1 MNTLPLVLDLIIAQ
15 ALLGAFDTLYH
26 HELRAA
32 LPQQP
37 SAALELQIH
46 AGRSFVYGLLFVGLA
61 WLAWG
66 GVWLLLLAAML
77 LTEVILT
84 LWDFLVEDRSRILPP
99 AERVLHTIMALNGGA
114 AFALLCL
121 FAPIWWKLPNRLQ
134 LTTHGWQSFV
144 LTVFA
149 GGVVASAVR
158 DARAGAALR
167 RRGRRTPDIRFA
179 PAAQS
184 LLITGGT
191 GFIGQGLCRALLADG
206 HELTLL
212 ARDPLKTAYLF
223 GGRVHCVTQ
232 LYDLDPGTRFDV
244 VMNLAGE
251 RILGPR
257 WTPARRRKLIESRI
271 GTTGSLV
278 AWIGQ
283 ATHKPRLM
291 ISASAVGYYGV
302 QDPSD
307 PAVLTEAAAGRQD
320 FVSEICRRWEDAA
333 RGVSTYGVPLAIL
346 RLGIVLGHQGAL
358 PLMRLPFLAGMGGRL
373 GSGRQ
378 VVSWIHIEDVLDA
391 IAHIMANPNARSVEG
406 IYNLTAPQP
415 ATQSEFAR
423 TLARV
428 LHRPSLLPTPA
439 GILRLILGE
448 QAMLLLEGQRASPAR
463 LLKDSYRFH
472 FPELEAALRDLCCV
486 AASGDPLGDRGL
498 QADVSQANTRS
509 LANRESR

>member
-1 MNTLPLVLDLIIAQ
+1 VARKRGKNVFIAGYISVFTETVEIMTGGNAMNTLPLVLDLMIAQ
-15 ALLGAFDTLYH
+15 AILGAFDTLYH

-46 AGRSFVYGLLFVGLA
+46 AGRSFVYALVFAGLA

-66 GVWLLLLAAML
+66 GVWLLPLAAML
-77 LTEVILT
+77 LTEVVLT

-121 FAPIWWKLPNRLQ
+121 FAPIWWRLPSRLQ
-134 LTTHGWQSFV
+134 FITHGWQSIV
-144 LTVFA
+144 LSVFTT
-149 GGVVASAVR
+149 GVVVSAVR
-158 DARAGAALR
+158 DASAGSALH
-167 RRGRRTPDIRFA
+167 RRGQRTPDIRFA
-179 PAAQS
+179 PTAQS

-191 GFIGQGLCRALLADG
+191 GFIGQELCRALLADG

-212 ARDPLKTAYLF
+212 ARDPLKAAYLF
-223 GGRVHCVTQ
+223 GGRVHCVTR
-232 LYDLDPGTRFDV
+232 LDDLDRGTRFDV
-244 VMNLAGE
+244 VINLAGE

-271 GTTGSLV
+271 GTTLSLV
-278 AWIGQ
+278 AWIAR

-302 QDPSD
+302 QEQSD
-307 PAVLTEAAAGRQD
+307 PTALTETGASQEV
-320 FVSEICRRWEDAA
+320 FVSEICQLWEGAA
-333 RGVSTYGVPLAIL
+333 QTVSSHGVPLAIL
-346 RLGIVLGHQGAL
+346 RLGMVLGHQGAL

-378 VVSWIHIEDVLDA
+378 VISWIHVEDVLDS
-391 IAHIMANPNARSVEG
+391 IAHIMAKANLNARSVEG

-415 ATQSEFAR
+415 VTQNEFAK

-428 LHRPSLLPTPA
+428 LHRPSLLPMPA
-439 GILRLILGE
+439 GVLRLILGE
-448 QAMLLLEGQRASPAR
+448 QAMLLLEGQRVCPAR
-463 LLKDSYRFH
+463 LEKDGYRFH
-472 FPELEAALRDLCCV
+472 FPQLEAALRDLC
-486 AASGDPLGDRGL
+486 
-498 QADVSQANTRS
+498 
-509 LANRESR
+509 

>member
-37 SAALELQIH
+37 SAALELKIH
-46 AGRSFVYGLLFVGLA
+46 AGRSFVYGVLFVGLA
-61 WLAWG
+61 WLVWG
-66 GVWLLLLAAML
+66 GVWLLLLAGML
-77 LTEVILT
+77 LTEVVLT

-121 FAPIWWKLPNRLQ
+121 FAPLWWKLASRLRF
-134 LTTHGWQSFV
+134 TTHGWQSLV
-144 LTVFA
+144 LSVFA
-149 GGVVASAVR
+149 VGVVASALR
-158 DARAGAALR
+158 DARAGSALR

-191 GFIGQGLCRALLADG
+191 GFIGQELCRALLADG

-223 GGRVHCVTQ
+223 EGRVHCVTR
-232 LYDLDPGTRFDV
+232 LDDLDPGTRFDV
-244 VMNLAGE
+244 VINLAGE

-257 WTPARRRKLIESRI
+257 WTPARRRKLIESRA
-271 GTTGSLV
+271 GTTLALV
-278 AWIGQ
+278 DWIAR

-302 QDPSD
+302 QDPGD
-307 PAVLTEAAAGRQD
+307 PSVLTETAPSQQD
-320 FVSEICRRWEDAA
+320 FVSGICQRWEEAA
-333 RGVSTYGVPLAIL
+333 RGVIRHGVPLAIL

-358 PLMRLPFLAGMGGRL
+358 PMMRLPFLAGLGGRM

-378 VVSWIHIEDVLDA
+378 VVSWIHIEDVLGA
-391 IAHIMANPNARSVEG
+391 IAHIMANPNARGVEAV
-406 IYNLTAPQP
+406 YNLTAPQP
-415 ATQSEFAR
+415 VTQNEFAR

-439 GILRLILGE
+439 GALRLILGE
-448 QAMLLLEGQRASPAR
+448 QAMLLLEGQRACPAR
-463 LLKDSYRFH
+463 LEEENYRFR
-472 FPELEAALRDLCCV
+472 FPQLETALRDLC
-486 AASGDPLGDRGL
+486 
-498 QADVSQANTRS
+498 
-509 LANRESR
+509 

>member
-37 SAALELQIH
+37 SAALELKIH

-77 LTEVILT
+77 FTEVVLT

-114 AFALLCL
+114 AFAFLCL
-121 FAPIWWKLPNRLQ
+121 FAPIWWRLPNRLQ
-134 LTTHGWQSFV
+134 FTTHGWQTIV
-144 LTVFA
+144 LSVFA
-149 GGVVASAVR
+149 VGVVASALR
-158 DARAGAALR
+158 DGRAGSALR
-167 RRGRRTPDIRFA
+167 QRSERTPDIHFA
-179 PAAQS
+179 RAAQS

-191 GFIGQGLCRALLADG
+191 GFIGQELCRALLADG

-223 GGRVHCVTQ
+223 DGRVHCVTR
-232 LYDLDPGTRFDV
+232 LDDLDPGTRFDV
-244 VMNLAGE
+244 VINLAGE

-257 WTPARRRKLIESRI
+257 WTPARRQKLVDSRV
-271 GTTGSLV
+271 GTTSGLV
-278 AWIGQ
+278 AWIAR

-302 QDPSD
+302 QDPGD
-307 PAVLTEAAAGRQD
+307 PTVLTETAAGQQD
-320 FVSEICRRWEDAA
+320 FVSEICQHWEDAA
-333 RGVSTYGVPLAIL
+333 RGVFIYSVPLAIL

-358 PLMRLPFLAGMGGRL
+358 PLMRLPFLAGVGGRL

-378 VVSWIHIEDVLDA
+378 VVSWIHIEDVLGA
-391 IAHIMANPNARSVEG
+391 IAHIMANPNARNAEA

-415 ATQSEFAR
+415 VTQNEFAR

-428 LHRPSLLPTPA
+428 LHRPSLLPMPA
-439 GILRLILGE
+439 GVLRLILGE
-448 QAMLLLEGQRASPAR
+448 QAMLLLEGQRACPAR
-463 LLKDSYRFH
+463 LEEDSYHFH
-472 FPELEAALRDLCCV
+472 FPQLEPALRDLCV
-486 AASGDPLGDRGL
+486 ASH
-498 QADVSQANTRS
+498 
-509 LANRESR
+509 